1 MSESDIKNKKLAVLI
16 DADNIKSSICNML
29 LSEIS
34 KHGVANI
41 KRAYGD
47 WTKPNLKGW
56 KGYLHKNA
64 IQPIQQFNYTTGK
77 NSTDSSL
84 IIDAMDLL
92 YSNNLDGFC
101 IVSSDSDFTRLA
113 NRIRENGLIVYGFG
127 EEKTPEAFISACNLF
142 IKIENLT
149 TTIETKNISDNND
162 LKKIIMDAL
171 TATSADDGWSLL
183 SAIGSYIIKV
193 NSSFDPRT
201 YGYPKLGE
209 LFKSLSYLNVEP
221 RDINGVHHL
230 FVTGVS

>member
-1 MSESDIKNKKLAVLI
+1 MSESDKKNNKLAVLI
-16 DADNIKSSICNML
+16 DADNITPSICNML

-34 KHGVANI
+34 KNGVANV

-47 WTKPNLKGW
+47 WTKSNLKGW
-56 KGYLHKNA
+56 KEHLHKNA
-64 IQPIQQFNYTTGK
+64 IQPIQQFSYTVGK

-127 EEKTPEAFISACNLF
+127 EEKTPEAFIAACNLF

-149 TTIETKNISDNND
+149 TSIEIKNISDNDD

-171 TATSADDGWSLL
+171 NATSADDGWSLL
-183 SAIGSYIIKV
+183 SAIGSYINKV
-193 NSSFDPRT
+193 HPSFDSRT
-201 YGYPKLGE
+201 YGYQKLGE
-209 LFKSLSYLNVEP
+209 LFKSLSYLDVKP
-221 RDINGVHHL
+221 RNINGVNHL
-230 FVTGVS
+230 FVTSVS